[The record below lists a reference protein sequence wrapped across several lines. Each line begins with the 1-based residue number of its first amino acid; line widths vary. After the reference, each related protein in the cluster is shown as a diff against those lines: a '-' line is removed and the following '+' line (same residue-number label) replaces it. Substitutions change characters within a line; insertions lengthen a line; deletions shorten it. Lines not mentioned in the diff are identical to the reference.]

1 MRQELL
7 IAQTWDGDAV
17 PENER
22 ATLSLH
28 LSSTALQISVEAPF
42 YGDPAPSPSPGS
54 TWELWNFEV
63 VELFVLGRSEERYLE
78 VELGPHGHHL
88 VLQLHGRRN
97 IVRKSLPLVF
107 EARRSGPR
115 WSGQARVPL
124 DLLPP
129 RPWLG
134 NAYAIHGT
142 GPARRYLAWTSVP
155 GDSPDFH
162 RLDRFAPLLRGA
174 E

>member
-78 VELGPHGHHL
+78 VELGPHGIRSNAIAPGTTL
-88 VLQLHGRRN
+88 TGPVQETTGNRSLATITRANPMRRLAQPADIAGAVLFLASDLASYVNGQCLSVDGG
-97 IVRKSLPLVF
+97 F
-107 EARRSGPR
+107 EASVGVI
-115 WSGQARVPL
+115 ARADP
-124 DLLPP
+124 
-129 RPWLG
+129 
-134 NAYAIHGT
+134 
-142 GPARRYLAWTSVP
+142 
-155 GDSPDFH
+155 
-162 RLDRFAPLLRGA
+162 
-174 E
+174 